1 MAELLLGIDLG
12 TTSTKAVLVHPVR
25 GVVAEQ
31 SRPVALHS
39 DHVGHAEADP
49 AVWWRNVG
57 ALVPALL
64 AEARVPAGEVA
75 GVATSGMVP
84 AVLPLDS
91 LGRPLR
97 RAILQN
103 DARAGAEIADI
114 AAKLGDLDVA
124 ARTGSALTQQSV
136 APTLAWLSRHEPD
149 THAATATVAGSYD
162 WLARALG
169 ARPHVERNWAMESG
183 LYELDGRPFVPM
195 FEAGGVEERLL
206 PEVVDPGGR
215 VGEVSAEAAAHTGL
229 VAGTPIL
236 VGGAD
241 HVLSAF
247 AAGLREP
254 GDWLV
259 KLGGGGDILAVTE
272 TAFVDRRLYLDAH
285 PAPGLW
291 LPNGCMSTSGSLVRW
306 LATLTGEEDLVSLG
320 ERAATRRP
328 GEVLCLPYFLGEKSP
343 LHDPDLRGAFVGL
356 DLAHDSA
363 DLFRA
368 VLEAVAFGFRH
379 HVDVFTERGVPLG
392 GAPRVTNGGA
402 GSPIWKQIHADVL
415 GRPVVPVLRHPGA
428 SLGAALAAG
437 VGVGLLAGWHAR
449 ADYLRLGEPVLP
461 DPDRVARYDDA
472 YRTWRQLGEALAP
485 ISHTLADRSRT

>member
-1 MAELLLGIDLG
+1 MADLLLGIDLG
-12 TTSTKAVLVHPVR
+12 TTSTKAVLVDPER
-25 GVVAEQ
+25 GVLAEQ

-39 DHVGHAEADP
+39 DRVGHAEADP

-57 ALVPALL
+57 ELVPALL
-64 AEARVPAGEVA
+64 AEAGAPAGEIAAVA
-75 GVATSGMVP
+75 ASGMVP

-91 LGRPLR
+91 VGRPLR

-114 AAKLGDLDVA
+114 AAKLGDLDVT

-149 THAATATVAGSYD
+149 AYAATATVAGSYD

-183 LYELDGRPFVPM
+183 LYELDGRPFTPM
-195 FEAGGVEERLL
+195 FIAGGVDERLV
-206 PEVVDPGGR
+206 PEVVDPGER
-215 VGEVSAEAAAHTGL
+215 VGEVSGEAAAHTGL
-229 VAGTPIL
+229 TPGTPIL

-247 AAGLREP
+247 AAGLRRP

-259 KLGGGGDILAVTE
+259 KLGGGGDILAVTD
-272 TAFVDRRLYLDAH
+272 TAFTDRRLYLDAH

-306 LATLTGEEDLVSLG
+306 LAALTGEQDLAALG

-343 LHDPDLRGAFVGL
+343 LHDPYLRGAFVGL

-379 HVDVFTERGVPLG
+379 HVDVFTERGVVLG

-402 GSPIWKQIHADVL
+402 GSPVWKQIHADVL

-437 VGVGLLAGWHAR
+437 VGVGLLADWHSV

-461 DPDRVARYDDA
+461 DPDRAARYDDT
-472 YRTWRQLGEALAP
+472 YRTWRQLGEVLTP
-485 ISHTLADRSRT
+485 FSHTLASRSRT